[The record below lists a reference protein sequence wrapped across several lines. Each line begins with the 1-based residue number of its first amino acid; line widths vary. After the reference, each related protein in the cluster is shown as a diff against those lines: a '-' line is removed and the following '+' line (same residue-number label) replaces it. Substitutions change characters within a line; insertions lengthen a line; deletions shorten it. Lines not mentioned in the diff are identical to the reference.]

1 MTFQKGQVA
10 NPNGRSSRA
19 RNRLTDRFIKEL
31 DSDFRAHG
39 ADAVKRCR
47 EEHPEHY
54 LAIVA
59 KLAPKHTDLNVMLG
73 LSDRFMSAIRQA
85 NAALPT
91 TSSPVTVI
99 DMTAQPVDE
108 AKSLMA
114 LNTQRSKDMP

>member
-1 MTFQKGQVA
+1 MPFKKGQVA
-10 NPNGRSSRA
+10 NPRGRHTHR
-19 RNRLTDRFIKEL
+19 RNKLTDRLIKAL
-31 DSDFRAHG
+31 DDDFRENG
-39 ADAVKRCR
+39 AGAVASCR
-47 EEHPEHY
+47 IEHPEQY

-59 KLAPKHTDLNVMLG
+59 RLLPKETEINLNVG
-73 LSDRFMSAIRQA
+73 LSDRFINAIRQA

-114 LNTQRSKDMP
+114 LSTQRSKDVP